1 MTLFTILGIIT
12 VIATSALSHYHC
24 KRNRLIRA
32 YEDRE
37 ARRSPARW
45 GKKERIGDK

>member
-1 MTLFTILGIIT
+1 MTLFIIFEIII
-12 VIATSALSHYHC
+12 VIIASVLSYYHC
-24 KRNRLIRA
+24 KRNRFIRA